1 MTGFHAA
8 LATLVPVSPDLR
20 SPVAE
25 DDSYQL
31 VLKRWTSTGSLG
43 SRSYTVIGRR
53 VRLVEVDSSDRVVRD
68 QVRTLRTAEHARAC
82 ELAGETLRDIRERG
96 EEDPSA
102 CELAIIRDF
111 STPEQGNYLSSG
123 DTVDSSL
130 VRLERILRGE
140 SLVSR
145 PSH

>member
-8 LATLVPVSPDLR
+8 LATLAPVSHDLR
-20 SPVAE
+20 GPAPE
-25 DDSYQL
+25 GDSYQL

-68 QVRTLRTAEHARAC
+68 QVRTLRTAEHAQAS
-82 ELAGETLRDIRERG
+82 ELAGGTLRDIRERG

-111 STPEQGNYLSSG
+111 SSPDQGNYLTSG
-123 DTVDSSL
+123 DAADSSL

-145 PSH
+145 PTH